1 MYSIELI
8 NNKCRDITSPC
19 LHLSRKDE
27 KDLWALLR
35 AKAKHLSV
43 QELH

>member
-1 MYSIELI
+1 MYSMELI
-8 NNKCRDITSPC
+8 NNKCRDTTPC

-35 AKAKHLSV
+35 VKAKHLSV